1 MLYKLDN
8 CSVQGSEQKNSG
20 RNPEPNQFKIN
31 YFKTIC
37 KTKLFL
43 GSDLEPG
50 THRNPYFWN

>member
-1 MLYKLDN
+1 MSSIIAQSRGRNK
-8 CSVQGSEQKNSG
+8 KNSG

-50 THRNPYFWN
+50 THRKPYFWN